1 MLCLFCHDIKQGLIA
16 VHNIINNIII
26 ADSLKML
33 SHTVYLTFFNITKL
47 HRRHRS
53 FCFRYEIY
61 VLYLAFIESDSP
73 VRIVLAYGV
82 EI

>member
-26 ADSLKML
+26 ADSRKML
-33 SHTVYLTFFNITKL
+33 SRTVCLTFFNITKL
-47 HRRHRS
+47 HRRHRA
-53 FCFRYEIY
+53 FGFMYEIY
-61 VLYLAFIESDSP
+61 VLYLAFIEAIARSGLYLP
-73 VRIVLAYGV
+73 TGV